1 MTTRVDLFADVPG
14 QERAVAE
21 LVAAAA
27 APVHAYLFLGPAGT
41 NKDTAAIAFAA
52 MILCEHGGCG
62 TCATCQRV
70 LTTGHPDLV
79 VVEPVGV
86 AYKVEELRT
95 IGQVALRRPLEAPK
109 TVIIVR
115 EAQAVGLH
123 YAAFL
128 KTLEEPPGSTV
139 FILVADDLP
148 RSLQTITSRCVV
160 VRFRALS
167 PDVVAGWLVDRGSE
181 PRAAAAIAEAAAGN
195 LRRASLLVDD
205 PGFLARYE
213 RWVSI
218 PTRLDADGA
227 TASRLADEVLA
238 GMEEAVDALKR
249 DHERQVAA
257 LEAQAAAMGE
267 RRVQG
272 LSNLRDDHKREIRRY
287 ETVEL
292 TAGLGALARCY
303 RDEMVVAA
311 GADDGGRLRRVTEAV
326 TMISALTSTW
336 HRNPRPKLA
345 LERLFLDLGA
355 LGSAR

>member
-95 IGQVALRRPLEAPK
+95 IGQVALRRPLEA
-109 TVIIVR
+109 
-115 EAQAVGLH
+115 
-123 YAAFL
+123 
-128 KTLEEPPGSTV
+128 
-139 FILVADDLP
+139 
-148 RSLQTITSRCVV
+148 
-160 VRFRALS
+160 
-167 PDVVAGWLVDRGSE
+167 
-181 PRAAAAIAEAAAGN
+181 
-195 LRRASLLVDD
+195 
-205 PGFLARYE
+205 
-213 RWVSI
+213 
-218 PTRLDADGA
+218 
-227 TASRLADEVLA
+227 
-238 GMEEAVDALKR
+238 
-249 DHERQVAA
+249 
-257 LEAQAAAMGE
+257 QAAAMGE

-303 RDEMVVAA
+303 RDEMIVAA
-311 GADDGGRLRRVTEAV
+311 AADDDGRLRRATEAV
-326 TMISALTSTW
+326 TMISAFTSTW
-336 HRNPRPKLA
+336 HRNPRAKLA

-355 LGSAR
+355 LRSAC